1 MQDYYMLYKGLGGVV
16 KCGMRFCFLLML
28 AALGVLGGAVVLAAE
43 REATVQNGKVEKQRV
58 SDELQSKAQKKLSG
72 MGIEPAQYAEKLRE
86 VIDCKSEEDKKLA
99 KTLLLAG
106 ANPFTGKYNLKELTP
121 KLNETLKHADVVK
134 LIRMVSADAYESME
148 SRMRE
153 VHATGK
159 KLSALREQKE
169 RELKS
174 LSAGGNEQ
182 EKNIAE
188 AVLRELEAEIEIN
201 KNHASDLVR
210 LALDAEMLCYW
221 VEWVPG
227 MYDKKLQETIDAAN
241 AYIESMNV
249 ASQEE
254 DIDAAR
260 QRVKENE
267 VTFNRLDRSL
277 FVVADV
283 ERMRSGK
290 NIVIEHQSRN
300 VDYCGEWVSVMVPLT
315 QKQMDD
321 HKIVKKVYKGIHRDF
336 FAPETNVT
344 NPDEVVYFLR
354 TVGLSFPKGAS
365 ASYDAKKKTVT
376 LHTVGPEHE
385 NMKKAVSKY
394 KKITNKR

>member
-1 MQDYYMLYKGLGGVV
+1 
-16 KCGMRFCFLLML
+16 
-28 AALGVLGGAVVLAAE
+28 
-43 REATVQNGKVEKQRV
+43 
-58 SDELQSKAQKKLSG
+58 
-72 MGIEPAQYAEKLRE
+72 MGIEPAQYVDKLHE
-86 VIDCKSEEDKKLA
+86 VIDCKSVEDKKLA

-106 ANPFTGKYNLKELTP
+106 ANPFNGKYNLKELTP

-174 LSAGGNEQ
+174 LIAGGNEQ
-182 EKNIAE
+182 EKDVAE
-188 AVLRELEAEIEIN
+188 AVLRELEAVLRKLEAEIEIN
-201 KNHASDLVR
+201 KDHAYDLER
-210 LALDAEMLCYW
+210 LALDTEMLCYW

-241 AYIESMNV
+241 AYMETMKE
-249 ASQEE
+249 AQQEG
-254 DIDAAR
+254 DTDAAH
-260 QRVKENE
+260 QRVKANE
-267 VTFNRLDRSL
+267 EAYNRLSRL
-277 FVVADV
+277 LYIVADV
-283 ERMRSGK
+283 ERLRSGK
-290 NIVIEHQSRN
+290 NIVIESVSRS
-300 VDYCGEWVSVMVPLT
+300 VDYCGEQVRVMVPLT

-344 NPDEVVYFLR
+344 NPDAVVYFLR
-354 TVGLSFPKGAS
+354 MLGLSFPKGAS
-365 ASYDAKKKTVT
+365 ASYDAKKKTLT
-376 LHTVGPEHE
+376 LHTVRPEHE
-385 NMKKAVSKY
+385 NMKKVVSKY
-394 KKITNKR
+394 KEITNKR

>member
-1 MQDYYMLYKGLGGVV
+1 MLYKGLGGVV
-16 KCGMRFCFLLML
+16 KCGMRFGILLML
-28 AALGVLGGAVVLAAE
+28 AALGVLGGAVVSAAE
-43 REATVQNGKVEKQRV
+43 RESTGQNGKVEKQRV
-58 SDELQSKAQKKLSG
+58 SDELRSKAQKKLSG

-86 VIDCKSEEDKKLA
+86 VIDCKSVEDKKLA

-106 ANPFTGKYNLKELTP
+106 ANPFNGKYNVKELTP

-148 SRMRE
+148 SRTRE

-182 EKNIAE
+182 EKNFAE

-241 AYIESMNV
+241 AYMETMKE
-249 ASQEE
+249 AQQEG
-254 DIDAAR
+254 DTDAAH

-267 VTFNRLDRSL
+267 EAYNRLSRL
-277 FVVADV
+277 LYIVADV
-283 ERMRSGK
+283 ERLRSGR
-290 NIVIEHQSRN
+290 NIVIESVSQSVKYGGN
-300 VDYCGEWVSVMVPLT
+300 MVNISVPLT

-344 NPDEVVYFLR
+344 NPDEVVYFLKM
-354 TVGLSFPKGAS
+354 VGLSFPKGAS
-365 ASYDAKKKTVT
+365 ASYDAKKKTLT

-385 NMKKAVSKY
+385 TMKKAVSEY
-394 KKITNKR
+394 KRITNKR

>member
-1 MQDYYMLYKGLGGVV
+1 MLYKGLGGVV
-16 KCGMRFCFLLML
+16 KCGMRFGILLML
-28 AALGVLGGAVVLAAE
+28 VALGLLGSAVVAAE
-43 REATVQNGKVEKQRV
+43 ECVSTPQSGKVEKQRV
-58 SDELQSKAQKKLSG
+58 SDELRSKAQKKLSG

-106 ANPFTGKYNLKELTP
+106 ANPFTGKYNSKELTP

-134 LIRMVSADAYESME
+134 LIRMVSADAHESMGA
-148 SRMRE
+148 RMKELLAKEKELCAARDQ
-153 VHATGK
+153 K
-159 KLSALREQKE
+159 K
-169 RELKS
+169 RELHDM
-174 LSAGGNEQ
+174 SAGSNTS
-182 EKNIAE
+182 KKRMAE
-188 AVLRELEAEIEIN
+188 AELERLEAEIAHN
-201 KNHASDLVR
+201 KNQVYSLERPAVQ
-210 LALDAEMLCYW
+210 AEMLHYW

-227 MYDKKLQETIDAAN
+227 MYDKKLLETVEAAN

-290 NIVIEHQSRN
+290 NIVIEHQSRS

>member
-1 MQDYYMLYKGLGGVV
+1 
-16 KCGMRFCFLLML
+16 MRFYFLLML
-28 AALGVLGGAVVLAAE
+28 AALGVLGGAVVSAAE
-43 REATVQNGKVEKQRV
+43 RESTGQNGKVEKQRV
-58 SDELQSKAQKKLSG
+58 SDELRSKAQKKLSG

-86 VIDCKSEEDKKLA
+86 VIDCKSVEDKKLA

-106 ANPFTGKYNLKELTP
+106 ANPFNGKYNVKELTP

-148 SRMRE
+148 SRTRE

-174 LSAGGNEQ
+174 LIAGGNEQ
-182 EKNIAE
+182 EKDIAE
-188 AVLRELEAEIEIN
+188 AVLRELEAVLRVLEEKIEIN
-201 KNHASDLVR
+201 KDHASDLER
-210 LALDAEMLCYW
+210 LALDTEILCYW

-241 AYIESMNV
+241 AYMETMKE
-249 ASQEE
+249 AQQEG
-254 DIDAAR
+254 DTDAAH
-260 QRVKENE
+260 QRVKANE
-267 VTFNRLDRSL
+267 EAYNRLSRL
-277 FVVADV
+277 LYKVADV
-283 ERMRSGK
+283 ERLRSGK
-290 NIVIEHQSRN
+290 NIVIESVSRS
-300 VDYCGEWVSVMVPLT
+300 VDYCGEQVRVMVPLT

-344 NPDEVVYFLR
+344 NPDAVVYFLR
-354 TVGLSFPKGAS
+354 MLGLSFPKGTS
-365 ASYDAKKKTVT
+365 ASYDAKKKTLT

-385 NMKKAVSKY
+385 NMKKVVSKY
-394 KKITNKR
+394 KEITNKR